1 MKSTIKKIM
10 VRKVNNFLV
19 LLLVSLISISL
30 PTFVVLA
37 DLIGA
42 NSASEDES
50 GKNAKDCSKVPCPI
64 EFSNINNHNE
74 IQSFDIFEDAE
85 GKPLAYL
92 LQDDSSGK
100 DRAFLISQGI
110 PENMIISADD
120 LKGLS
125 LPKGSIDNEKDAKEW
140 SEYYTNL
147 KNDFAIVDASGNYSI
162 NPNSDFYKLG
172 VALGLYTGDVK
183 KDTKNLKNGN
193 SMSFNLEK
201 ATVVKINGKKT
212 ILKTSNADDL
222 CANYINN
229 DDQTGDY
236 CRAIRGSKGI
246 FSDYGYSETIINRS
260 CITRVMAD
268 ENVNQSDAAALCCI
282 EKYGASEKDGKC
294 CLYFHTSEECNK
306 SDQPNEPE
314 PVECSYNPVEPTVY
328 PEIPKNTPK
337 EGTIGCG
344 KNYTYVTYD
353 YTQTMC
359 DNLVVLEKQTTVAVN
374 LAGLN
379 KKVFY
384 AGTTFNWDDINSY
397 KTEITSIYDTSPL
410 KNAISIAE
418 TTITNANKKIEQLT
432 CEINNLNRNS
442 CINVSSE
449 NLGNCYRDRDKKIEQ
464 INADIESIKN
474 SLDYLNA
481 VENLK
486 KYTKCT
492 EDVANYKTKY
502 ESSTNVAN
510 INSEYMLFSDSKI
523 KYNSGEVVAIQKNNG
538 NPLTAKDLTKEIL
551 ADGNYL
557 NVKSDFYIPISI
569 KNGTSGLTHRDVVLN
584 IDNKSIS
591 YDCPLNVTNNIRCYG
606 KECNSKGI
614 NIIYRP
620 ISLTNPF
627 PSKDKTNNV
636 RMFGD
641 NWSTELM
648 EQYILNNRNVKDYN
662 VYNLKPLYT
671 ITLNPS
677 IMKEIRKY
685 NKNHSMNDFN
695 MVCNEN
701 GYGCISRFLWEEFDE
716 IIDTSKSCASSSGLD
731 QTCYNGGVSE

>member
-1 MKSTIKKIM
+1 MKSTITKIM

-37 DLIGA
+37 DPIGA
-42 NSASEDES
+42 NSAAEDAS
-50 GKNAKDCSKVPCPI
+50 GKNGKDCSKVSCPI
-64 EFSNINNHNE
+64 EFTNINNHNE

-110 PENMIISADD
+110 PENMIISAYD

-282 EKYGASEKDGKC
+282 EKYGDGEKDGKC

-314 PVECSYNPVEPTVY
+314 PVECSYDPVEPTVY

-449 NLGNCYRDRDKKIEQ
+449 NLGNCYRDRDKK
-464 INADIESIKN
+464 
-474 SLDYLNA
+474 LN
-481 VENLK
+481 K
-486 KYTKCT
+486 
-492 EDVANYKTKY
+492 
-502 ESSTNVAN
+502 
-510 INSEYMLFSDSKI
+510 
-523 KYNSGEVVAIQKNNG
+523 
-538 NPLTAKDLTKEIL
+538 
-551 ADGNYL
+551 
-557 NVKSDFYIPISI
+557 
-569 KNGTSGLTHRDVVLN
+569 
-584 IDNKSIS
+584 
-591 YDCPLNVTNNIRCYG
+591 
-606 KECNSKGI
+606 
-614 NIIYRP
+614 
-620 ISLTNPF
+620 
-627 PSKDKTNNV
+627 
-636 RMFGD
+636 
-641 NWSTELM
+641 
-648 EQYILNNRNVKDYN
+648 
-662 VYNLKPLYT
+662 
-671 ITLNPS
+671 
-677 IMKEIRKY
+677 
-685 NKNHSMNDFN
+685 
-695 MVCNEN
+695 
-701 GYGCISRFLWEEFDE
+701 
-716 IIDTSKSCASSSGLD
+716 
-731 QTCYNGGVSE
+731 